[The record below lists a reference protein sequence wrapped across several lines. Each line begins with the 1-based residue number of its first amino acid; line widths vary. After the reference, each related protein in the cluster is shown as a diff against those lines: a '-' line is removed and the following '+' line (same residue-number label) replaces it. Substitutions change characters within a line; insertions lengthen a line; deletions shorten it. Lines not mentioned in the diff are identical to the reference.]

1 MNKID
6 TTQVTDPT
14 SLQPF
19 TTKSL
24 AFLQDAYQQAMQ
36 GLARCL
42 AGELNWTQITVPG
55 GIALG
60 GVYPSGNNLTEGFII
75 ASETGTIEEAEIFYY
90 AGQSNVL
97 TYPTPVF
104 DLLETNDGVADPVEF
119 SDGVSKNVHK
129 VRRLTV
135 LNQASG
141 SGMFDYADLINLKT
155 YGGIALTYGTGWST
169 YTTAVEY
176 RLTPENVV
184 QLKGAAQRTWSG
196 TDLTIGTLPANYRPL
211 VEKHLTAQVYNST
224 TAGWTACDITV
235 TTGGVIAFGQHGAL
249 TPGDNIRVFLD
260 GLSFY
265 TQW

>member
-24 AFLQDAYQQAMQ
+24 AFLQGAYQEAMQ
-36 GLARCL
+36 AIVRGLV
-42 AGELNWTQITVPG
+42 GELNWTQITVPG

-60 GVYPSGNNLTEGFII
+60 GVYPSGNNLGEGFII
-75 ASETGTIEEAEIFYY
+75 ASETGNIEDAEIFYY
-90 AGQSNVL
+90 AGQTGVL
-97 TYPTPVF
+97 AYPTPVF

-141 SGMFDYADLINLKT
+141 SGMFDYANLVNLKT
-155 YGGIALTYGTGWST
+155 YGGINLTYGTGWST
-169 YTTAVEY
+169 WTTAVQY
-176 RLTPENVV
+176 RLTPMNQV
-184 QLKGAAQRTWSG
+184 QLKGMAQRVWSG
-196 TDLTIGTLPANYRPL
+196 ADLTIGTLPAGYRPL
-211 VEKHLTAQVYNST
+211 VQKQIVAQVYNST
-224 TAGWTACDITV
+224 TGGWSACDITI
-235 TTGGVIAFGQHGAL
+235 TTGGAIAYGQHVL
-249 TPGDNIRVFLD
+249 HTPGDTIIVFLD
-260 GLSFY
+260 CISFY